1 MMSWLGWARTAAP
14 RALGL
19 AALLTLACRPTAQT
33 PSISAVDPSAPPPAA
48 PAPATPLN
56 VSSVSSVRPAD
67 PPLSPPVTVR
77 VAVVGSAS
85 DAGILLGMELGYF
98 REQGIQIELSS
109 MQSAQ
114 QMVPLLGTGQ
124 LDVGGGATSAGLINA
139 VGLDVPIRLVA

>member
-1 MMSWLGWARTAAP
+1 MTSRLGWPRIAAP
-14 RALGL
+14 CALGL
-19 AALLTLACRPTAQT
+19 AALLALACRPTTQPA
-33 PSISAVDPSAPPPAA
+33 SSSAAAPPAP
-48 PAPATPLN
+48 PAPVN
-56 VSSVSSVRPAD
+56 VSNVSSVRPAD

-98 REQGIQIELSS
+98 REQGIQIELTS

-124 LDVGGGATSAGLINA
+124 LDVGGGA
-139 VGLDVPIRLVA
+139 